1 MALSD
6 AQLAAVVEAK
16 RLLANVG
23 LTTTT
28 NFDGERDFL
37 EVTRIVSQA
46 LPTSSPS
53 PSACTAVLGSLYH
66 PLPARPFTAEEIQR
80 GFDCINRQTY
90 VHALLEH
97 PIGSIVEYPQTGA
110 SKVFQYS
117 LGDSHGGEPYV
128 QCGSLLMGPGGTPAS
143 CFHKHLS
150 CKGLKYCLAHSL
162 PSSQLPSFK
171 LDSLAEAKKEIFLKT
186 LDFYCT
192 LAEKGCAFDL
202 VRDGEDIGSTE
213 LTDNAPDPTSDSE
226 SDSHSES
233 ESETCTNI
241 LRDSRRKKTS
251 SSSCKGKLKLRL
263 DEYGRAF
270 VQCEHRKKNDR
281 AHLILRTLDEFN
293 IPYLRALLENNS
305 QTINEF
311 EELARRSGYGPLVP
325 CAFSA
330 PPSAQKDLCPTFDVY
345 TPYDLFNC
353 PRVVVI
359 CRNPHSHPNPDPVKT
374 PPPLLEILRSL
385 LLDLDWKLADATP
398 RKLVL
403 DSGFM
408 NSFRRALGW
417 NKPFDPP
424 LSALHPSLGNLDHV
438 RRYIDELRH
447 DLFPEG
453 TGFEG
458 AQLLAAQHRKLP
470 EGEQY
475 VRCAEKHTLEDGTI
489 FYLVICMLRSMS
501 ALLVH
506 SKKLSLDTAFK
517 RLSGKWQE
525 FEMETWELDR
535 MKSVIGTRA
544 FTTSQ
549 SAEAHL
555 ILLLEFL
562 RSRLKILEFP
572 AASVTSMGK
581 GFELWITDAHKGQA
595 LGRSR
600 AILPETV
607 RNAMLS
613 LSSSQVHPDLN
624 GAFRIIENG
633 GRKAKAWLKDKQVG
647 SKFALPALYQ
657 PASLIPLEIW
667 KSAPSTTN
675 GNEQSHR
682 NVNRDGVNLTM
693 LGAIMRGMQYDA
705 RAMGA
710 LELHASQGIY
720 SRDQTA
726 THFRRLQRSLNRHG
740 NVYSPADQTPY
751 QYGPVLVQTRVA
763 EALENEDNVAQPS
776 QPDSTVDSNLPSGW
790 RASAAR
796 VNEAPLFTTTP
807 LAPALHSHPLHQSS
821 WLDKET
827 QFVVPGVPMQV
838 DMPSTS
844 FQPSANGTAPDSF
857 HSVHSQLHTRTSS
870 SAPPYEK
877 FSQDSLDRYLA
888 TYGLPTYS
896 FDPTFNPHISLDE
909 TSYMHVPSLM
919 TYPRIP
925 RTHYISSNYIPSK
938 NGRWVRRRLIQGYI
952 KEPCIA
958 TGYNATGVDEDLL
971 EGMPLLLATSRD
983 HSITGPHPLR
993 QHKLAVL
1000 KPTEPTDIPM
1010 ALHAPRSSPVSS
1022 THGCIW
1028 HCARTRPS
1036 TVNQHHPSQLELATK
1051 LPKEPAALAV
1061 HGLFVVRLDTAGW
1074 LWRPTKTSGGRG
1086 PSAVERYLTAF
1097 GHSEI
1102 TEFYQS
1108 TTHSEKRKGTMDRAN
1123 PG

>member
-1 MALSD
+1 MSGVFVIVDDQDPNIRYSTGWGPSPAENQFQFAGTMTAPGGLGSTASYQFDGTSISVFGLIRANSNKPNTTFDFSIDGIFQNSTTIQSDQNEHFRRRFFASQALEDGRHTLEITISNINSTD
-6 AQLAAVVEAK
+6 NATLDPSSSARLLVLNTSPQLAYSQGWSTGITGLRPGLVETAISLNNSVDSQGWSTD

-28 NFDGERDFL
+28 NFDDSDERDFL
-37 EVTRIVSQA
+37 EVARIVSQA

-53 PSACTAVLGSLYH
+53 PSACTAVLRSLYH

-110 SKVFQYS
+110 SKGVAIAHRFSVDPANFTHPKDSFQYS

-128 QCGSLLMGPGGTPAS
+128 QCGSLLMGPGGMPAS
-143 CFHKHLS
+143 GFHKHLS
-150 CKGLKYCLAHSL
+150 CKGLKYCSARSL
-162 PSSQLPSFK
+162 PSSQLPSSK

-186 LDFYCT
+186 LAFYCT
-192 LAEKGCAFDL
+192 LAEKGCAFNL
-202 VRDGEDIGSTE
+202 GRDGEDIGSTE
-213 LTDNAPDPTSDSE
+213 LTDNAFDPTSDSE

-233 ESETCTNI
+233 ESETCTNV
-241 LRDSRRKKTS
+241 LRDSRRKKPS
-251 SSSCKGKLKLRL
+251 SSSCKGKLELRL
-263 DEYGRAF
+263 DEYGHAF
-270 VQCEHRKKNDR
+270 VQCERRKKNDR

-305 QTINEF
+305 QTINKF
-311 EELARRSGYGPLVP
+311 EELARQSGYGPLVP

-330 PPSAQKDLCPTFDVY
+330 PPSARKDLCPYWHRQSGKLARGVLQRERGNCTATFDIY
-345 TPYDLFNC
+345 TPYNLFDC

-385 LLDLDWKLADATP
+385 LLDLEWKLADATP

-417 NKPFDPP
+417 KKPFDPP

-447 DLFPEG
+447 DLFPES

-458 AQLLAAQHRKLP
+458 AQLLAEQHRKLP

-555 ILLLEFL
+555 ILFTRIFEIAFEDTGVSC
-562 RSRLKILEFP
+562 RFRHIHGE
-572 AASVTSMGK
+572 

-595 LGRSR
+595 L
-600 AILPETV
+600 
-607 RNAMLS
+607 
-613 LSSSQVHPDLN
+613 VHPDLN
-624 GAFRIIENG
+624 GAFWIIENG

-675 GNEQSHR
+675 GNEQAHR
-682 NVNRDGVNLTM
+682 NINRDGVNLTM

-726 THFRRLQRSLNRHG
+726 THFRRLQRSLNRH
-740 NVYSPADQTPY
+740 
-751 QYGPVLVQTRVA
+751 VLVQKRVV
-763 EALENEDNVAQPS
+763 EALENEDNVAGPS
-776 QPDSTVDSNLPSGW
+776 QPDSVVDGNLPSGR
-790 RASAAR
+790 RASATH

-807 LAPALHSHPLHQSS
+807 LAPAPYSHPLHQSS
-821 WLDKET
+821 WLDEQT

-844 FQPSANGTAPDSF
+844 YQPSVNGTAQDSF
-857 HSVHSQLHTRTSS
+857 HPVHPQLHTRTSS
-870 SAPPYEK
+870 SSAQSYK
-877 FSQDSLDRYLA
+877 NFSQDSLDRYLA

-896 FDPTFNPHISLDE
+896 FDPTFDPHIPLDE
-909 TSYMHVPSLM
+909 TSYMHVPEPYDLP
-919 TYPRIP
+919 THPENP
-925 RTHYISSNYIPSK
+925 RTPFASFNS
-938 NGRWVRRRLIQGYI
+938 
-952 KEPCIA
+952 
-958 TGYNATGVDEDLL
+958 
-971 EGMPLLLATSRD
+971 
-983 HSITGPHPLR
+983 
-993 QHKLAVL
+993 
-1000 KPTEPTDIPM
+1000 
-1010 ALHAPRSSPVSS
+1010 
-1022 THGCIW
+1022 
-1028 HCARTRPS
+1028 
-1036 TVNQHHPSQLELATK
+1036 
-1051 LPKEPAALAV
+1051 
-1061 HGLFVVRLDTAGW
+1061 
-1074 LWRPTKTSGGRG
+1074 
-1086 PSAVERYLTAF
+1086 
-1097 GHSEI
+1097 
-1102 TEFYQS
+1102 
-1108 TTHSEKRKGTMDRAN
+1108 
-1123 PG
+1123 